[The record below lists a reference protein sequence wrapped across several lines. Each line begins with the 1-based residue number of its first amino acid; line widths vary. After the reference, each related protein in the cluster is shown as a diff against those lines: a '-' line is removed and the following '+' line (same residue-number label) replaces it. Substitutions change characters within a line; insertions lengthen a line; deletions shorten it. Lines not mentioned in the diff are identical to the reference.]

1 MRYEIFIYILNKEI
15 IIMENLPIFLLI
27 NIGKD
32 YARKKYEV

>member
-1 MRYEIFIYILNKEI
+1 
-15 IIMENLPIFLLI
+15 MEGKVLRTTAAKNGKFTIFLLI